1 MDPHDFSPSEP
12 LRDRTIHFRDSTFR
26 ALKSFVVAHQRR
38 TGEALTNSAAV
49 DLLLRKQLVREL
61 HPGAIRTMQALT
73 RPGGVASLQAIPS
86 GPDEDAPARPL
97 EAPPSRA
104 RIGLIQTPRGSRSGP
119 PAGSVIGVS
128 VSKPPK
134 DPAP

>member
-1 MDPHDFSPSEP
+1 MDPHDTPPGEP

-26 ALKSFVVAHQRR
+26 ALKAFVVAHQRH
-38 TGEALTNSAAV
+38 TGEALTNSAVV

-73 RPGGVASLQAIPS
+73 RPGGVASLQAIPNE
-86 GPDEDAPARPL
+86 PDEDAPARPL

-104 RIGLIQTPRGSRSGP
+104 RIRLTPTPRESRSGA
-119 PAGSVIGVS
+119 PAASVIGVT
-128 VSKPPK
+128 VTK
-134 DPAP
+134 APRGAAP